1 MTGGSVEASQQWQGG
16 LLMVF
21 AVCIAYSTIRGS
33 FRGLLLQL
41 LTPLAV
47 AVSVLI
53 VYFLADPV
61 LRVVGMSSTTISAG
75 GLLLARVLLGILCFY
90 LIMLAGG
97 VVFLFPRPRDYDLTV
112 SRLISG
118 AGGAFLGFIY
128 GLVSVWFLMM
138 LIHVTGRIAEDEVT
152 LQTSR
157 GLSPAPVI
165 STLARAKAS
174 LDSGWL
180 GEVSRLLDPVPGSVY
195 DAIDRWSSILSRPNA
210 VNQLLTDPVFKP
222 FSNDPTFQAL
232 ANDPELSSSIEK
244 GDLLSVV
251 TNPKL
256 VQFFT
261 NGDVRQELVGK
272 KWKGARR

>member
-16 LLMVF
+16 LLIVF
-21 AVCIAYSTIRGS
+21 AVCVVYSTIRGS

-41 LTPLAV
+41 FTPLAV
-47 AVSVLI
+47 AVSGLI
-53 VYFLADPV
+53 VYFLADAV

-97 VVFLFPRPRDYDLTV
+97 FLFRRTRDFDLIV

-128 GLVSVWFLMM
+128 GLVSVWFLMI
-138 LIHVTGRIAEDEVT
+138 LIHVTGRVAEDEVT

-174 LDSGWL
+174 LDLGWL
-180 GEVSRLLDPVPGSVY
+180 GETSRLLDPVPGSVY
-195 DAIDRWSSILSRPNA
+195 DTIDHWSSILSRPDA
-210 VNQLLTDPVFKP
+210 VKQLMADPVFRP
-222 FSNDPTFQAL
+222 LSNNPTFQTL
-232 ANDPELSSSIEK
+232 ASDPELSNSIEK
-244 GDLLSVV
+244 GDLFGVV

-261 NGDVRQELVGK
+261 NGEVRQELAGK
-272 KWKGARR
+272 QWKEAGR

>member
-1 MTGGSVEASQQWQGG
+1 MTGGSVEASPQWQGG
-16 LLMVF
+16 LLIVF
-21 AVCIAYSTIRGS
+21 AVCVAYSTVRGS

-61 LRVVGMSSTTISAG
+61 LHVVGMNSTTISPG
-75 GLLLARVLLGILCFY
+75 GLMLARVLLGILCFY

-97 VVFLFPRPRDYDLTV
+97 FLFRRTRDYDLII

-118 AGGAFLGFIY
+118 AGGAFLGLIY
-128 GLVSVWFLMM
+128 GLVSVWFLTI
-138 LIHVTGRIAEDEVT
+138 LIHVIGRVAEDEVT

-180 GEVSRLLDPVPGSVY
+180 GEVSRVLDPVPGSVY
-195 DAIDRWSSILSRPNA
+195 DSIDRWSSILSRPNA
-210 VNQLLTDPVFKP
+210 VNQLLADPVFKP
-222 FSNDPTFQAL
+222 LSNDPTFQAL
-232 ANDPELSSSIEK
+232 ATDPELSSSIQQ
-244 GDLLSVV
+244 GDLLGVV

-272 KWKGARR
+272 QWKGARR

>member
-1 MTGGSVEASQQWQGG
+1 MTGGSVEASPQWQGG
-16 LLMVF
+16 LLIVLTIC
-21 AVCIAYSTIRGS
+21 VVYSTIRGS

-41 LTPLAV
+41 LIPLAV

-53 VYFLADPV
+53 VCFLADPS
-61 LRVVGMSSTTISAG
+61 LRVVGMSSTTISPG
-75 GLLLARVLLGILCFY
+75 GFMLARVLLGILCFY

-97 VVFLFPRPRDYDLTV
+97 FLFRRTRDYDLVV

-118 AGGAFLGFIY
+118 VGGAFLGFIY
-128 GLVSVWFLMM
+128 GLVSVWFLMI
-138 LIHVTGRIAEDEVT
+138 LIHVIGRVAEDEVT

-157 GLSPAPVI
+157 GSSPAPVI
-165 STLARAKAS
+165 STFARAKAS

-195 DAIDRWSSILSRPNA
+195 DAIDRWSSILARPDA
-210 VNQLLTDPVFKP
+210 VKQLLADPVFKALG
-222 FSNDPTFQAL
+222 NDPTFQAL

-244 GDLLSVV
+244 GDLLGVV

-261 NGDVRQELVGK
+261 NGEVRQELVGK
-272 KWKGARR
+272 QWKGAKR

>member
-1 MTGGSVEASQQWQGG
+1 MTAGSVEASQQWQGG
-16 LLMVF
+16 LLIVF
-21 AVCIAYSTIRGS
+21 AVCVAYSTVRGS

-41 LTPLAV
+41 FTPLAV
-47 AVSVLI
+47 AVSGLI

-97 VVFLFPRPRDYDLTV
+97 FLFRRTRDYDLTV

-138 LIHVTGRIAEDEVT
+138 LIHVIGRIAEDEVT

-180 GEVSRLLDPVPGSVY
+180 GDVSRLLDPVPGSVY
-195 DAIDRWSSILSRPNA
+195 DAIDRWSSILSRPDA
-210 VNQLLTDPVFKP
+210 VNQLLADPVFKP
-222 FSNDPTFQAL
+222 LSNDPTFQAL

-272 KWKGARR
+272 QWKGARR

>member
-16 LLMVF
+16 LLLVF
-21 AVCIAYSTIRGS
+21 AVCVAYSTVRGS

-41 LTPLAV
+41 LTPLAA

-61 LRVVGMSSTTISAG
+61 LHVVGMSSTTISPG
-75 GLLLARVLLGILCFY
+75 GLMLARVLLSILCFY

-97 VVFLFPRPRDYDLTV
+97 FLFRRTRDYDLIV
-112 SRLISG
+112 SRFISG

-128 GLVSVWFLMM
+128 GLVSVWFLTI
-138 LIHVTGRIAEDEVT
+138 LIHVIGRVAENEVT

-165 STLARAKAS
+165 STLVRAKAS

-180 GEVSRLLDPVPGSVY
+180 GVASHLLDPVPGSVY
-195 DAIDRWSSILSRPNA
+195 DAIDRWSSILSRPDA
-210 VNQLLTDPVFKP
+210 VNQLLADPVFKP
-222 FSNDPTFQAL
+222 LSNDPTFQAL

-244 GDLLSVV
+244 GDLLGVV

-261 NGDVRQELVGK
+261 NGEVRQELVGK
-272 KWKGARR
+272 QWKGTRR